1 MEQSQPSA
9 PPVAP
14 HLTVHDAKG
23 AIDFYTRAFGAR
35 EVVRLPMPNSDKLAH
50 AAVIINGGMV
60 MLADAFEGMGEGS
73 APSPKGLGGTP
84 VTIHLNLPDVDAT
97 WKQAVDAGARVIMP
111 LGDQFWGDRYGIIED
126 PYGHRWSLATTK
138 QRMTPEQM
146 VEAGNKAFG
155 GG

>member
-9 PPVAP
+9 PPVSP
-14 HLTVHDAKG
+14 HLTVHDASG
-23 AIDFYTRAFGAR
+23 AIEFYKRAFGAR
-35 EVVRLPMPNSDKLAH
+35 EVVRMPMPNSDKLAH
-50 AAVIINGGMV
+50 AAVSINGGMV

-73 APSPKGLGGTP
+73 AASPKTLGGTP

-111 LGDQFWGDRYGIIED
+111 LADQFWGDRYGIIED

-138 QRMTPEQM
+138 QQMTPEQM
-146 VEAGNKAFG
+146 SEAGKKAFG
-155 GG
+155 G